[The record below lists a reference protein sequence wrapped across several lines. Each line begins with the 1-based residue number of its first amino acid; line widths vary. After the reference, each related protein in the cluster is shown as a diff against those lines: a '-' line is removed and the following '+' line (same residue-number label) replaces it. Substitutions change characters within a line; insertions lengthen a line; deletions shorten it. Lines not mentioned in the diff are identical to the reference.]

1 MSARTAEEQLSELIE
16 KSSKEKKDKIINGI
30 YDHMQKN
37 YSKREIPHI
46 TKQAVSKVFRVLE
59 NYCKILHT
67 GKVKNPVP
75 SGIFH
80 SSNLAIKN
88 CSAYKMQQKI
98 TEFFENNKKIVV
110 EQLTS
115 IEILKKMITP
125 EEYDIALERFSPEKL
140 SSSSSPRSPRSSR
153 SRHSSK
159 EINWDEVDGGAKKKR
174 NTRKSRKLRKSRK
187 SKKTAKR
194 RF

>member
-1 MSARTAEEQLSELIE
+1 
-16 KSSKEKKDKIINGI
+16 
-30 YDHMQKN
+30 
-37 YSKREIPHI
+37 
-46 TKQAVSKVFRVLE
+46 
-59 NYCKILHT
+59 
-67 GKVKNPVP
+67 
-75 SGIFH
+75 
-80 SSNLAIKN
+80 
-88 CSAYKMQQKI
+88 MQQKI

-115 IEILKKMITP
+115 IEILKKIITP
-125 EEYDIALERFSPEKL
+125 EEYDTALERFSPEKL

-174 NTRKSRKLRKSRK
+174 KTRKTRKLRKLRK

-194 RF
+194 RS

>member
-16 KSSKEKKDKIINGI
+16 KSTTEKKNKIINGI

-37 YSKREIPHI
+37 YSKREIPRI
-46 TKQAVSKVFRVLE
+46 TKQAVNKVFRVLE
-59 NYCKILHT
+59 NYCKILHM
-67 GKVKNPVP
+67 GKVTKPIP
-75 SGIFH
+75 STIFH
-80 SSNLAIKN
+80 SSNLSIKN

-98 TEFFENNKKIVV
+98 TEFFENNKKLDVDR
-110 EQLTS
+110 LTS
-115 IEILKKMITP
+115 IEILKKIITP
-125 EEYDIALERFSPEKL
+125 EEYDTALERFSPEKL
-140 SSSSSPRSPRSSR
+140 SSSSSPRFPRSPRS
-153 SRHSSK
+153 RHLSK

-174 NTRKSRKLRKSRK
+174 KTRKSRKSHK

>member
-16 KSSKEKKDKIINGI
+16 KSTTEKKNKIINGI

-37 YSKREIPHI
+37 YLKREIPHI
-46 TKQAVSKVFRVLE
+46 TKQAASKVFRVLE

-67 GKVKNPVP
+67 GKVTKSIP

-80 SSNLAIKN
+80 SSNLGIKN
-88 CSAYKMQQKI
+88 CTAIKMQQNI
-98 TEFFENNKKIVV
+98 TEFFENNKKIDV

-125 EEYDIALERFSPEKL
+125 EEYDTALERFSPEKI
-140 SSSSSPRSPRSSR
+140 SSSSSPRSPRSPR

-159 EINWDEVDGGAKKKR
+159 EINWDEVDGGARKKR
-174 NTRKSRKLRKSRK
+174 KTRKSRKSRK